1 MEGGALWVSLGCGGE
16 GGTGPTLVLYLRRVG
31 AAATEAW
38 DAAAASAGPTAELG
52 WAAAGVAAAVKGIV
66 VTASAVVGG
75 GATAVESPGLD
86 LPAGGEEELRT
97 RGLKLCPPRV
107 FTMAGLRKE
116 MRGWDENEKGRRGG
130 GGGGGGGGWLFK

>member
-38 DAAAASAGPTAELG
+38 DATTGPTAELA
-52 WAAAGVAAAVKGIV
+52 WAVAGVVAAVKGIV
-66 VTASAVVGG
+66 VTASTMVGG
-75 GATAVESPGLD
+75 GVTAVESPGLE

-116 MRGWDENEKGRRGG
+116 MRGWDENEKGKGG
-130 GGGGGGGGWLFK
+130 GGGVV